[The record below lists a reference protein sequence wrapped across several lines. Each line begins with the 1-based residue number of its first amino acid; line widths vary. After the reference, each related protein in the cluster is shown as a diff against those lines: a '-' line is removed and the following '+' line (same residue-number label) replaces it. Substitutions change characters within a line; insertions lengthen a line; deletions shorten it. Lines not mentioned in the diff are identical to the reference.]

1 VLAVV
6 ATPEGRALTERREL
20 PPPAPAAD
28 EALVGVRAFAVNRG
42 ELTLIRRRGDGWQ
55 PGQDVAGEVL
65 QAAADGTG
73 PQVGERVAGLAEWH
87 GWAEQAVVPSH
98 RLAVVPQGVDLALA
112 AALPMAGTTAA
123 NLVREGGPLLGAR
136 VLVTGASGGVG
147 HLAVQLAALGGA
159 EVTAV
164 ASPERAEALRGYG
177 ARHVAASAEETEG
190 PFSLVLES
198 VGGRTLDAA
207 LARVAPGGTVVIFGN
222 SSREPA
228 TLDFIAFF
236 GHEEATIRSYFSGRH
251 EAEAGRNLGML
262 LDLVDQGRLHVE
274 IGFRAGW
281 ERLNEALEGLDRRRF
296 AGKAVLTID

>member
-1 VLAVV
+1 MHAIV
-6 ATPEGRALTERREL
+6 ATPEGPSFTERREV

-28 EALVGVRAFAVNRG
+28 EALIAVRAFAVNRG
-42 ELTLIRRRGDGWQ
+42 ELTLVQRRGDGWQ

-73 PQVGERVAGLAEWH
+73 PQAGERVAGLAEWH

-98 RLAVVPQGVDLALA
+98 RLAVVPEGVDLSLA

-136 VLVTGASGGVG
+136 VLITGASGGVG

-159 EVTAV
+159 DVTAV
-164 ASPERAEALRGYG
+164 ASPQRAEALLGYG
-177 ARHVAASAEETEG
+177 ARRVVADPSETEG
-190 PFSLVLES
+190 PFELVLES
-198 VGGRTLDAA
+198 VGGASLDAA
-207 LARVAPGGTVVIFGN
+207 LARVAPGGTVIVFGN
-222 SSREPA
+222 SSRQPA

-236 GHEEATIRSYFSGRH
+236 GHEEATVRTYFSARH
-251 EAEAGRNLGML
+251 EADAGQHLRML
-262 LDLVDQGRLHVE
+262 LDLVAAGRLHVE
-274 IGFRAGW
+274 IGFRGSW
-281 ERLNEALEGLDRRRF
+281 GELNDALEGLTERRF